1 MKAVVKVG
9 TSSITRD
16 TGEID
21 DDALVKLAAELAGA
35 RAAGHDVVL
44 VSSGAI
50 AAGLPV
56 LGFADRPRDIGT
68 LQAAAAVGQP
78 RLMERLGAL
87 LSVHDLVVGQV
98 LLTPYDFGH
107 RSQYLHA
114 RETLA
119 RLLELGV
126 VPVVNENDTVADDEI
141 RFGDNDLIAALVA
154 HLVGAE
160 VLVLLTDTSG
170 VFTADPRLDAAASLI
185 EEIREVDAALHA
197 VAGGAGTARG
207 SGGMASK
214 LVAAR
219 IAAWSGVRAVIA
231 GAQEPDVVRRALAD
245 GEAVGTVVQPRAQR
259 LSSRKLWIAFAL
271 RASGRVVVDDGARV
285 ALVERGRSLLPAGV
299 REVEGVFQREQAVEV
314 VDGTGKVFAK
324 GLAGMDAA
332 TLRRVAGRRSAD
344 LPEGVPHEAVHR
356 DDLVLLPEA

>member
-1 MKAVVKVG
+1 VRVVVKVG

-16 TGEID
+16 SGEID
-21 DDALVKLAAELAGA
+21 DDALVKLCAELADA
-35 RAAGHDVVL
+35 RAAGHEVVL

-56 LGFADRPRDIGT
+56 LGFEARPRDIGT

-78 RLMERLGAL
+78 RLMERLSAL
-87 LSVHDLVVGQV
+87 LAARGLVAGQV

-119 RLLELGV
+119 RLLELRV
-126 VPVVNENDTVADDEI
+126 VPVVNENDTIADDEI
-141 RFGDNDLIAALVA
+141 RFGDNDLLAALVA
-154 HLVGAE
+154 QLVGAD

-170 VFTADPRLDAAASLI
+170 VFTADPRLDSGASLI
-185 EEIREVDAALHA
+185 EEVREVDAALEA

-214 LVAAR
+214 
-219 IAAWSGVRAVIA
+219 IAAAKIASWSGVRAVIA
-231 GAQEPDVVRRALAD
+231 GAREPGVVRRALTD
-245 GEAVGTVVQPRAQR
+245 GESVGTVVQPRSQR
-259 LSSRKLWIAFAL
+259 LPSRKLWIAFAL
-271 RASGRVVVDDGARV
+271 GASGRVIVDDGARR
-285 ALVERGRSLLPAGV
+285 ALVEGGRSLLPAGV
-299 REVEGVFQREQAVEV
+299 RGVEGTFDREDAVEV
-314 VDGTGKVFAK
+314 VDDAGRVFAK

-356 DDLVLLPEA
+356 DDLVLLPD

>member
-1 MKAVVKVG
+1 MRAVVKVG

-21 DDALVKLAAELAGA
+21 DGALVKLGAEIAAA
-35 RAAGHDVVL
+35 RAGGHDIVL
-44 VSSGAI
+44 VISGAI

-56 LGFADRPRDIGT
+56 LGFTDRPRDIGT

-78 RLMERLGAL
+78 RLMERLGSL
-87 LSVHDLVVGQV
+87 LAAHDLVAGQV

-119 RLLELGV
+119 RLLDLGV

-154 HLVGAE
+154 HLVSADL
-160 VLVLLTDTSG
+160 LVLLTDTSG

-185 EEIREVDAALHA
+185 EEIREVDAALEA

-231 GAQEPDVVRRALAD
+231 GAQEPDVVRRALTD
-245 GEAVGTVVQPRAQR
+245 GETVGTVVQPRAQR

-271 RASGRVVVDDGARV
+271 RPSGRIFVDDGARR
-285 ALVERGRSLLPAGV
+285 ALVEQGKSLLPAGV
-299 REVEGVFQREQAVEV
+299 REVEGSFQRENAVEV
-314 VDGTGKVFAK
+314 VDGAGRVFAK
-324 GLAGMDAA
+324 GLAGMDAV

-356 DDLVLLPEA
+356 DDMVLLPD